1 MWTMTAEDDFDV
13 DVDDDV
19 DDDDDDFDDDDDNTV
34 VPMNSDWK
42 NNVTKNIERNIFF
55 VEKFILGSYTVE

>member
-13 DVDDDV
+13 DVDVDV
-19 DDDDDDFDDDDDNTV
+19 DNDDDDVDDDDNTV

-42 NNVTKNIERNIFF
+42 NNVTKNIKRNISF
-55 VEKFILGSYTVE
+55 LWRNLLL